1 MLKRFLKD
9 YFSFT
14 NKERTAVLILIFLI
28 TIIFLLPYMIPD
40 NNPVVDEAALQTFKL
55 QLAKLKAVNA
65 DTAGYHFNDEN
76 AYTGNEPFAGNSGT
90 GTLFYFDPNTLS
102 FAGWQKLGIREKT
115 IKTIQNY
122 LSKGGRFGHRED
134 LKKIYGMRSNDV
146 QRLLPYIQIK
156 PKASVFTSDRNGYT
170 STTEILPQIRR
181 HHEVARVT
189 ASLMLDINTA
199 DTSALIALPGIGSKL
214 ASRIIHFREKLG
226 GFYSLDQLSE
236 VYGLADSIL
245 QRIRPGLKISSENI
259 GTININIVS
268 ANELKQHP
276 YFRQNIGNAIVEY
289 RLQHGVYTS
298 KEDLVKIEIITP
310 EVFSKI
316 APYVQ
321 IE

>member
-1 MLKRFLKD
+1 MLKRLLKD

-14 NKERTAVLILIFLI
+14 KKERTAVLLLIFLI
-28 TIIFLLPYMIPD
+28 TIIFLLPDMIPD
-40 NNPVVDEAALQTFKL
+40 NNHVVDEAALQTFKL

-65 DTAGYHFNDEN
+65 DTAGYNLNNEN
-76 AYTGNEPFAGNSGT
+76 AYSDNEPFTGNSGT
-90 GTLFYFDPNTLS
+90 GELFYFDPNTLS

-122 LSKGGRFGHRED
+122 LSKGGRFRDRKD
-134 LKKIYGMRSNDV
+134 LEKIYGMRSNDV
-146 QRLLPYIQIK
+146 KRLLPYIQIK
-156 PKASVFTSDRNGYT
+156 PEASTFTSDRNSYT
-170 STTEILPQIRR
+170 STTKMLPEGRR
-181 HHEVARVT
+181 PPEFARVT
-189 ASLMLDINTA
+189 ASLTLDINTA

-245 QRIRPGLKISSENI
+245 QRIRPGLKISTENI
-259 GTININIVS
+259 GTININVAS

-276 YFRQNIGNAIVEY
+276 YFRQNIGNAVVEY

-298 KEDLVKIEIITP
+298 KEDLLKIDIVTP
-310 EVFSKI
+310 DVFEKI
-316 APYVQ
+316 APYVSFN
-321 IE
+321 

>member
-1 MLKRFLKD
+1 MLKSFLKD

-14 NKERTAVLILIFLI
+14 KKERTAVLILIFLI
-28 TIIFLLPYMIPD
+28 TIVFLLPEIIPD
-40 NNPVVDEAALQTFKL
+40 NNPVVDDAALQTFKL

-76 AYTGNEPFAGNSGT
+76 AYSGNEPSKGNSSAGV
-90 GTLFYFDPNTLS
+90 LFYFDPNTLS

-122 LSKGGRFGHRED
+122 LLKGGRFRHKND
-134 LKKIYGMRSNDV
+134 LEKIYGMRSNDV
-146 QRLLPYIQIK
+146 KILLPYIQIK
-156 PKASVFTSDRNGYT
+156 PEASVFTSDHNRYT
-170 STTEILPQIRR
+170 STTEMLPQSRR
-181 HHEVARVT
+181 HSRFEHVN
-189 ASLMLDINTA
+189 ASLTLDINTA

-236 VYGLADSIL
+236 VFGLADSVF
-245 QRIRPGLKISSENI
+245 QRIRPGLKISAENI
-259 GTININIVS
+259 GTININTTS

-298 KEDLVKIEIITP
+298 KEDLLKIDIVTP
-310 EVFSKI
+310 EVFEKI
-316 APYVQ
+316 APYVSLN
-321 IE
+321 